1 MIPSTVRCVRPNNMK
16 QVAIALSALTLAG
29 CGGWSRPNTS
39 EAQFYQ
45 DRVACE
51 QQAASTYPVS
61 MTSTG
66 GYQAPSQTRCTTS
79 YGVTNCTTTPGV
91 QMPGVTSDMNAIPR
105 AGMFDACMRGR
116 GYAFSMTRP

>member
-1 MIPSTVRCVRPNNMK
+1 MK
-16 QVAIALSALTLAG
+16 QIAIAVSAVVLGG

-51 QQAASTYPVS
+51 QQAAATYPVA

-79 YGVTNCTTTPGV
+79 YGVMNCTTTPGAT
-91 QMPGVTSDMNAIPR
+91 MPGVQSDTNAIPR
-105 AGMFDACMRGR
+105 AGMFDACMRGK
-116 GYAFSMTRP
+116 GYSFSLTRP